1 MNTIMDTLVEMK
13 SKATQ
18 AATDSIGSEER
29 GYIADQ
35 LEALAS
41 EINNITDTT
50 SFQGSNLLEGN
61 GTDGNSDADG
71 TGSQS
76 YTFQVGEGSS
86 DTMSVSINS
95 LAVNTLF
102 SSLSDNAQ
110 NGAANNIAVFD
121 AETANG
127 SGSAKGSLDIDSDTS
142 ASEFGSFIDD
152 IDSAISDVAST
163 FNQIGI
169 DQNSL
174 SIKQEN
180 LSQSITSNS
189 AARSRI
195 EDADFAKVQSE
206 SVKLQIMQQTATSAL
221 AQANSSPQAV
231 LGFLGG

>member
-1 MNTIMDTLVEMK
+1 MDTLVEIK

-18 AATDSIGSEER
+18 AATDSIGTEER
-29 GYIADQ
+29 DYIGDQ
-35 LEALAS
+35 IEALAS
-41 EINNITDTT
+41 EINNVVDQTTFQGTSLLGTETDSDTSGTTDTMSDT
-50 SFQGSNLLEGN
+50 SL
-61 GTDGNSDADG
+61 
-71 TGSQS
+71 
-76 YTFQVGEGSS
+76 TFQVGEGSS
-86 DTMSVSINS
+86 DTKSITIS
-95 LAVNTLF
+95 STAVRDLF
-102 SSLSDNAQ
+102 
-110 NGAANNIAVFD
+110 
-121 AETANG
+121 G
-127 SGSAKGSLDIDSDTS
+127 SGTDVNGNGDITTSADNTDGDAKGTLSISDGT
-142 ASEFGSFIDD
+142 AAGDYGSFIDD
-152 IDSAISDVAST
+152 IDSAIQSVAST